1 MGIHFIVSRFEQKEI
16 SMNKKKSL
24 AKIFLIIIVLSLL
37 FVKEI
42 SIFKTQ
48 KDKLRY
54 GFTLEEIGE
63 RIQYIY
69 KYENTLK
76 IQTLSQFG
84 ELGKLPQGKCVDTH
98 IYLTKGN
105 RILFLPESRA
115 NTKLNKADGK

>member
-1 MGIHFIVSRFEQKEI
+1 
-16 SMNKKKSL
+16 MNKKKSL

-84 ELGKLPQGKCVDTH
+84 ELGKLPQGKCGGQV
-98 IYLTKGN
+98 
-105 RILFLPESRA
+105 ILYPGRPCEHYIKKERWRSLSCIC
-115 NTKLNKADGK
+115 

>member
-1 MGIHFIVSRFEQKEI
+1 M
-16 SMNKKKSL
+16 
-24 AKIFLIIIVLSLL
+24 SLL

-84 ELGKLPQGKCVDTH
+84 ELGKLPQGKKRRYTH
-98 IYLTKGN
+98 IPYKRKQNIIFAREQSQCKVKQGG
-105 RILFLPESRA
+105 REI
-115 NTKLNKADGK
+115 